1 MTLKNNDIS
10 FKIEKQ
16 RYLSDNYNCYLI
28 AHLIGKD
35 IEIDLSEYSL
45 QSVKWD
51 SRSELETWKPCTS
64 KIEHSR
70 VIQKGF
76 DFDLSWSK
84 NSSDMMN
91 LLLDQYNNYHTIY
104 SYDDLSRVKFAEM
117 QTRTDNNKVKGGLS
131 SVNHVFQKVD
141 TSNDLEV
148 SYITPTFT
156 FKEVITDDV
165 TGQQE
170 INLFRKFTMYKP
182 SRSTSQNS
190 SNIEESLK
198 GFSAI
203 VERPKSNMFLINE
216 NVRDL
221 SWDLLYE
228 QFVLRTSEQYYSS
241 NDRIII
247 NPDNKDLYK

>member
-1 MTLKNNDIS
+1 MTLKNQDNS
-10 FKIEKQ
+10 LKIEKT

-28 AHLIGKD
+28 AHLCNKD

-45 QSVKWD
+45 KSVKWD
-51 SRSELETWKPCTS
+51 SRSEIEIWKPCTS
-64 KIEHSR
+64 KVEESR
-70 VIQKGF
+70 VIEKGF
-76 DFDLSWSK
+76 DFDLSWAK

-104 SYDDLSRVKFAEM
+104 SHKDTSQIKNVEM
-117 QTRTDNNKVKGGLS
+117 QFRTDSIKVKGGLS
-131 SVNHVFQKVD
+131 SVNHAFQKPD
-141 TSNDLEV
+141 NSNDLEV

-156 FKEVITDDV
+156 FKEVITDNI

-170 INLFRKFTMYKP
+170 IVYFRKFKMYKP

-190 SNIEESLK
+190 SDIEESLK
-198 GFSAI
+198 GFASI
-203 VERPKSNMFLINE
+203 IERPKANMFLINE

-228 QFVLRTSEQYYSS
+228 QFQVKTSEQYLAS
-241 NDRIII
+241 NDRMIL

>member
-1 MTLKNNDIS
+1 MTLKNSDNS
-10 FKIEKQ
+10 LRIEKT

-28 AHLIGKD
+28 AHLINKD

-45 QSVKWD
+45 KSVKWD

-76 DFDLSWSK
+76 DFDLSWAK

-104 SYDDLSRVKFAEM
+104 SHSNSSQTKFTSTQM
-117 QTRTDNNKVKGGLS
+117 RTESNQVKGGLS
-131 SVNHVFQKVD
+131 SVNHNFQKPAN
-141 TSNDLEV
+141 SNDLEV
-148 SYITPTFT
+148 AYITPTFT
-156 FKEVITDDV
+156 FKQVITDDT

-170 INLFRKFTMYKP
+170 ITYFRNFKMYKP
-182 SRSTSQNS
+182 SLSTSQNS
-190 SNIEESLK
+190 SDIEESLK
-198 GFSAI
+198 GFASSI
-203 VERPKSNMFLINE
+203 DKPKNNIFLINE

-228 QFVLRTSEQYYSS
+228 QFVLKTTEQYLST
-241 NDRIII
+241 NDRMIL
-247 NPDNKDLYK
+247 NPDNTDLYK